1 MQDFRKLKVWEKS
14 HQFTLDV
21 YKITKDFPK
30 DELYGLV
37 SQMRRAASS
46 IALNIAEATGRM
58 SDAENMRFFVIALGS
73 VQESSYCLILAKDLE
88 YISGEKYNTLNDD
101 LEHVKA
107 MLLKMVNILKERISS
122 DKEKTK

>member
-1 MQDFRKLKVWEKS
+1 MKVWEKS

-46 IALNIAEATGRM
+46 IPLNIAEATGRM
-58 SDAENMRFFVIALGS
+58 SDAENQRFFVIASGS
-73 VQESSYCLILAKDLE
+73 VQESSYCLILAKDLG
-88 YISGEKYNTLNDD
+88 YISENQYSELNDI
-101 LEHVKA
+101 LEHIKA
-107 MLLKMVNILKERISS
+107 MLLKMINILKERISS
-122 DKEKTK
+122 EKEKTK